1 MSRLIDVEFRSTSRL
16 GLFGRDYRGV
26 RCEALCEQ
34 GDRVAAGAAVMR
46 DARRPQIM
54 IAAPAAGRIVKLER
68 GAGRRLVALQIEA
81 DASAGVARYTAP
93 TSQQQDAQ
101 RAFMLESGSWASL
114 RTRPFGNIP
123 NPDAQPAAILVTAL
137 DTAPQGP
144 PVATVIDA
152 FADEFSA
159 AVSMLARISEAP
171 LYLCHA
177 PAYRPPFDAA
187 SGALCRAFSGAE
199 AAGLPG
205 RHIQALC
212 PIGFAGAQV
221 WHIGYQETIALG
233 HLILHGQP
241 WLQRIVALAGDAV
254 TRPRCLQTPPGAAVK
269 ELLAG
274 EVADGALEII
284 AGSALY
290 GHRLGVEPGFLRAAQ
305 RQLTVNRSAPA
316 AAANSGMSALIPV
329 DWLEQYAPPG
339 IHPVPLMRS
348 LQLGDAER
356 ARELGALELVEEDVA
371 PLAAA
376 CVSNSNYALLLRR
389 VLDRLEESR

>member
-1 MSRLIDVEFRSTSRL
+1 MSSLVDIECTNTSRL
-16 GLFGRDYRGV
+16 GLLGSDYRGV
-26 RCEALCEQ
+26 RCEPLCEQ
-34 GDRVAAGAAVMR
+34 GDLVAAGAAVMR
-46 DARRPQIM
+46 DARRPQIV
-54 IAAPAAGRIVKLER
+54 ISAPASGRVVKLER

-81 DASAGVARYTAP
+81 DASERVTQFTAP
-93 TSQQQDAQ
+93 GQQRDAQ
-101 RAFMLESGSWASL
+101 RTFLLESGSWASL

-123 NPDAQPAAILVTAL
+123 DPDAEPAAILVTAI

-144 PVATVIDA
+144 PVATLIDA

-159 AVSMLARISEAP
+159 AVSMLSRISEAP

-177 PAYRPPFDAA
+177 PTYQPPFDPA
-187 SGALCRAFSGAE
+187 SGAICRAFSGGE

-212 PIGFAGAQV
+212 PIGFSGADV

-233 HLILHGQP
+233 HLIVHGQP
-241 WLQRIVALAGDAV
+241 WLQRIVSLAGDAV
-254 TRPRCLQTPPGAAVK
+254 KRPRCLQVTPGAAVD
-269 ELLAG
+269 ELLDG
-274 EVADGALEII
+274 EVDDGPLDIF

-290 GHRLGVEPGFLRAAQ
+290 GRRLGAVPGFLRAGQ
-305 RQLTVNRSAPA
+305 RQLTVNRSVAEA
-316 AAANSGMSALIPV
+316 GADAGVSALIPG
-329 DWLEQYAPPG
+329 DWLERFAPPG
-339 IHPVPLMRS
+339 IYPVPLMRA

-376 CVSNSNYALLLRR
+376 CVSNSDYPLLLRR
-389 VLDRLEESR
+389 VLDQLEELR

>member
-1 MSRLIDVEFRSTSRL
+1 MSSPIDVESRNTSRL
-16 GLFGRDYRGV
+16 GLLASDYRGL

-34 GDRVAAGAAVMR
+34 GELVAAGAAVMR
-46 DARRPQIM
+46 DARRPSIV

-68 GAGRRLVALQIEA
+68 GAGRRLVALHIEA
-81 DASAGVARYTAP
+81 DASAGVAQYTAP
-93 TSQQQDAQ
+93 GQQQDAQ
-101 RAFMLESGSWASL
+101 RAFLLQSGSWASL

-123 NPDAQPAAILVTAL
+123 DPDAQPAAILVTAI
-137 DTAPQGP
+137 DAAPQGP
-144 PVATVIDA
+144 PVAAIIDA

-177 PAYRPPFDAA
+177 AAYRPPFDAA
-187 SGALCRAFSGAE
+187 SGAICRAFSGDE

-212 PIGFAGAQV
+212 PIGFTGADV

-233 HLILHGQP
+233 HLIVHGQP

-254 TRPRCLQTPPGAAVK
+254 TRPRCLQLPPGAAVD
-269 ELLAG
+269 ELLDG
-274 EVADGALEII
+274 EIVDGPLEIY

-290 GHRLGVEPGFLRAAQ
+290 GRRLGSQPGFLRAGQ
-305 RQLTVNRSAPA
+305 RQLTVNKAVSRAGA
-316 AAANSGMSALIPV
+316 DAGMSALIPG
-329 DWLEQYAPPG
+329 DWLERFAPPG
-339 IHPVPLMRS
+339 IYPVPLMRA

-371 PLAAA
+371 PLTAA
-376 CVSNSNYALLLRR
+376 CVSNSDYPLLLRR
-389 VLDRLEESR
+389 VLDQLEELR